1 MFVFPQKLFILLV
14 ILIFPFHSQSC
25 FSVTAQ
31 VCFLCV
37 TCDQWGGIRC
47 LSGFPLP
54 AFKLLDFKCLN
65 IENLHLLFLWM
76 PQRWHTHTHHAKTC
90 MSKPTVCVDATWTG
104 WNLIDVFIQPQGW
117 MTCELSGVLAHVCRC
132 VRIGTGVK
140 KEVHT
145 MNQLL
150 QEEHNAVNTTHT
162 HLCYGSCSE
171 IHHPTALSFTCVFDF
186 DWATARTCLLSCDW
200 F

>member
-1 MFVFPQKLFILLV
+1 
-14 ILIFPFHSQSC
+14 
-25 FSVTAQ
+25 
-31 VCFLCV
+31 
-37 TCDQWGGIRC
+37 
-47 LSGFPLP
+47 
-54 AFKLLDFKCLN
+54 
-65 IENLHLLFLWM
+65 
-76 PQRWHTHTHHAKTC
+76 
-90 MSKPTVCVDATWTG
+90 
-104 WNLIDVFIQPQGW
+104 

-171 IHHPTALSFTCVFDF
+171 IHHPTALSFTCVFNF
-186 DWATARTCLLSCDW
+186 DWATARTCLLSCD
-200 F
+200 